1 MAPEQEAEG
10 KKSFEFVFNGRPV
23 QAYDGDTIAI
33 ALARAGLRIF
43 SRSMKFHRPRGLYCG
58 SGRCLSCVMRVNGV
72 PGVRT
77 CTVPAVRGMVVRTER
92 GFPRTHL
99 DVFSLFDHIFR
110 KEFDYHSRFVR
121 PAFLAPFYQYVVR
134 HLASSSR
141 MPDAP
146 GTFPPFERKTCEI
159 LIVGRGMSG
168 SLAQARMQRAGMRSI
183 IVADRRVGHED
194 VPSIAFGLYESGEV
208 GIQSSSGVQL
218 VKARTILLATGR
230 SETGLPIVN
239 GDIPGNMLPE
249 GVSQLVSRG
258 INPGPRAVLV
268 GRNELRNKTMRQLQA
283 VRTSVVGEF
292 ELSDVLRVIGSRCV
306 RGVEVRKP
314 NGSTERISCELV
326 VQLGALV
333 PSVELAQQAGCE
345 LRSEKGLW
353 SVKVDAEGRTSVPG
367 VYACG
372 GLTGLVDEQDR
383 MASGETVALTIL
395 RSRGGA

>member
-1 MAPEQEAEG
+1 
-10 KKSFEFVFNGRPV
+10 
-23 QAYDGDTIAI
+23 
-33 ALARAGLRIF
+33 
-43 SRSMKFHRPRGLYCG
+43 
-58 SGRCLSCVMRVNGV
+58 MRVNGV

-77 CTVPAVRGMVVRTER
+77 CTVPAARDMVVRTER
-92 GFPRTHL
+92 GFPSTHL
-99 DVFSLFDHIFR
+99 DTLSVLDHVFR
-110 KEFDYHSRFVR
+110 REFDYHSRFVR

-146 GTFPPFERKTCEI
+146 GAFPPFERRTCEV
-159 LIVGRGMSG
+159 LIVGRGISG
-168 SLAQARMQRAGMRSI
+168 SLAQARMQRAGVRSI
-183 IVADRRVGHED
+183 VVADRRVGHGD

-208 GIQSSSGVQL
+208 GIQSGRGVQL
-218 VKARTILLATGR
+218 VKASSVLLATGR

-249 GVSQLVSRG
+249 GVSQLVSKG
-258 INPGPRAVLV
+258 ISPGARAVLV
-268 GRNELRNKTMRQLQA
+268 GRNELRDRLIRQFKA
-283 VRTSVVGEF
+283 VGTSVVEEF
-292 ELSDVLRVIGSRCV
+292 ESDDIVRVLGSRSV
-306 RGVEVRKP
+306 KGIEAKKP
-314 NGSTERISCELV
+314 DGSTHRIACDLV

-345 LRSEKGLW
+345 LRSERGLW

-372 GLTGLVDEQDR
+372 GLTGLADEQER